1 MNVSNKMAKMKINK
15 CGISNKM
22 AKKMKM
28 NSKYEK

>member
-1 MNVSNKMAKMKINK
+1 MLAIKWQKMKINE

-22 AKKMKM
+22 AKKMKI